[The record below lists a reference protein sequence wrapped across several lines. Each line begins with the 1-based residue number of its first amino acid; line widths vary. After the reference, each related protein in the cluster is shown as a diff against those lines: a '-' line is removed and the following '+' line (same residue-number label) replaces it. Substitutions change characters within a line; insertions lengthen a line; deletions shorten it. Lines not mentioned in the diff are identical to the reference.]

1 VNDVKGQQ
9 ETLRFASAILAGA
22 ERGLTF
28 AGEILERVMI
38 KTTAHLLAIAFIA
51 CCATT
56 STRAETPEEW
66 VSFARIKARAAAHAA
81 ETAVSRTR
89 LSVRAAFPSIL
100 CAES

>member
-1 VNDVKGQQ
+1 
-9 ETLRFASAILAGA
+9 LRFASAILAGA

-81 ETAVSRTR
+81 AAVSRTR